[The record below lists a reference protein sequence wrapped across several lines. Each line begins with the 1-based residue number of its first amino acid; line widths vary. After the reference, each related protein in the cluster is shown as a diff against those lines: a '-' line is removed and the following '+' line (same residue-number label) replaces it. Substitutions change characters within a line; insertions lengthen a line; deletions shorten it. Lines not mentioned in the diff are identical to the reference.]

1 MMSSS
6 SSSSRRRHRPSPPT
20 ANASDRRNDHG
31 DQKSTTTPGQYHH
44 QQVTVTVEVAKA
56 RFVQTIRDSMHT
68 LMTDYGF
75 SRERA
80 TAALLRELSAVA
92 GLGNHSPRQVEQPFT
107 ESNNA
112 SAPLPLVKDE
122 QVSETSSVHSFLVE
136 HFCCFFSG

>member
-1 MMSSS
+1 MMTASL
-6 SSSSRRRHRPSPPT
+6 SSRRRHRPSPPA

-31 DQKSTTTPGQYHH
+31 DQKNSTTPHHHH
-44 QQVTVTVEVAKA
+44 QHATVTVEVAKA

-92 GLGNHSPRQVEQPFT
+92 GPPDHHSPQFHQVEQPFT

-112 SAPLPLVKDE
+112 SSPPPLPLVKDE
-122 QVSETSSVHSFLVE
+122 QVSEEL
-136 HFCCFFSG
+136 